1 MPKVFAVLVCCIWSC
16 SLLAQN
22 PTGTLAPPVNP
33 VEDTSRQ
40 RDLIDVALK
49 VTHVK
54 LRKPPDVAGK
64 KVYFSFI
71 PLSTSVPGGGNALVT
86 ATTAGFYLGDR
97 KTTYQ
102 SNITFSPSTNFKGEY
117 NIPFRSN
124 IWTPNNAWNFGGD
137 TRLTVLPQ
145 YVWEQ
150 GGNSAPSDK
159 ILIHSTYVRFY
170 ENALKR
176 IKPYLFAGLGYNLD
190 WHIDIYN
197 EGDTQS
203 LAKFTGYP
211 RGTEDHSN
219 SFSSGLTFNLLYDTR
234 NNSLNPLPGFFYNA
248 IFRANTKFLGSQYN
262 WYSLYLDARKYIS
275 FSERHQNVLAFWSYF
290 WSTLGTH
297 PPYLD
302 LPALG
307 WDAYQRSG
315 RGFYQSRYVGR
326 SLFYGEA
333 EYRRSIT
340 PNELLGIVLFANM
353 NTLTEPETSRF
364 SYIHVGAGGGLRIK
378 FNKQSGTKVSNEFG
392 ASKGYWAFYLNL
404 GEAF

>member
-1 MPKVFAVLVCCIWSC
+1 MPKVFAVLVCFIWSC

-33 VEDTSRQ
+33 VEDTSGQ

-49 VTHVK
+49 VTHIK
-54 LRKPPDVAGK
+54 LRKPPNVAGK

-176 IKPYLFAGLGYNLD
+176 IKPYLFVGLGYNLD

-203 LAKFTGYP
+203 LSKFTGYP

-248 IFRANTKFLGSQYN
+248 IFRANTTFLGSQYN

-275 FSERHQNVLAFWSYF
+275 FSERHQNVLALWSYF
-290 WSTLGTH
+290 WTTMGTD

-326 SLFYGEA
+326 SLLYGEA
-333 EYRRSIT
+333 EYRRSIS
-340 PNELLGIVLFANM
+340 PNELLGIVLFVNM
-353 NTLTEPETSRF
+353 NTLTEPETSKF
-364 SYIHVGAGGGLRIK
+364 SYLHVGAGGGLRIK
-378 FNKQSGTKVSNEFG
+378 FNKHSGTNVCIDFG